1 MMGGRSFACRV
12 SGSRDT
18 SGSGSRDTAFL
29 TKSTSVSSSFFGCGS
44 VHATFRC
51 CKLSFRPIVQISNT
65 ENILLDPPRGGVPP
79 RARQLSQRV
88 VPGRACH
95 PPRGVAHS
103 RPREPPGGGSAPLRD
118 ETSTGPGH
126 EPRKRCASS
135 STSSTSHVQ
144 DGPDHARPERP
155 ALLLR
160 HGPQDLPGAGVP
172 AGFAALPAPA
182 AAPVVHV
189 LQQVRGPARV
199 HVLQHGVVVVRQ
211 AQLRHRF
218 PGCFTSCMAAERRM
232 E

>member
-1 MMGGRSFACRV
+1 MMRERSFACRV

-135 STSSTSHVQ
+135 STSSTSYCVSTSLWRICHSNCVAALQIVQ
-144 DGPDHARPERP
+144 LAAGHPSGRRLQQQTPLLERADGHRP
-155 ALLLR
+155 A
-160 HGPQDLPGAGVP
+160 
-172 AGFAALPAPA
+172 F
-182 AAPVVHV
+182 
-189 LQQVRGPARV
+189 
-199 HVLQHGVVVVRQ
+199 
-211 AQLRHRF
+211 
-218 PGCFTSCMAAERRM
+218 RRM
-232 E
+232 PHRTRQHPPCPIHRRTLPRIHR